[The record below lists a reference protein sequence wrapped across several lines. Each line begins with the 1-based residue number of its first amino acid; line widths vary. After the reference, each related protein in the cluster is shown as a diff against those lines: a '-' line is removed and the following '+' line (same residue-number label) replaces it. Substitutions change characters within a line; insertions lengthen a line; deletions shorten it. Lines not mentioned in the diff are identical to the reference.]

1 LSWTLHGTHA
11 QEGDLVQLV
20 GLRHKSF
27 LLRLKVDGVFQSHRG
42 VIQHNDLIGKPWGS
56 QIFSHNGSPFF
67 LLQPALGDVIREL
80 PRSTQILYP
89 KDIGYILVNMG
100 IGPGQHVME
109 AGTGSGSMTTAFSF
123 AVGKEGHVTSYE
135 VRQDMQTLAR
145 RNLEQL
151 GLDDRVTFK
160 LRNIQEGFDE
170 TGADAFFLD
179 VQNPYDYIPQVRAA
193 LKPGGFFG
201 AIVPTANQVI
211 RLLTEL
217 RVNRFAFIDV
227 LETMLRFYKPEPQ
240 RFRPVDRMVAHTG
253 FLVFGRPIIED
264 EAHASKELLREAGL
278 VEYEDRG
285 EESDAKQSSMDDPE
299 DRLNSP
305 DE

>member
-1 LSWTLHGTHA
+1 MSWTLHGTHA
-11 QEGDLVQLV
+11 NEGDLVQLV
-20 GLRHKSF
+20 GLRHKNF
-27 LLRLKVDGVFQSHRG
+27 LVRLKVDGVFQSHRG

-80 PRSTQILYP
+80 PRCTQILYP

-135 VRQDMQTLAR
+135 ARQDMQTLAK

-170 TGADAFFLD
+170 TGVDAFFLD

-217 RVNRFAFIDV
+217 RLNRFAFIDV
-227 LETMLRFYKPEPQ
+227 LETILRFYKPEPQ
-240 RFRPVDRMVAHTG
+240 HFRPVDRMVAHTG

-264 EAHASKELLREAGL
+264 ESRPSKELLREAGL
-278 VEYEDRG
+278 VDYDDRDEEPVIEEAAPVDGED
-285 EESDAKQSSMDDPE
+285 
-299 DRLNSP
+299 
-305 DE
+305 

>member
-1 LSWTLHGTHA
+1 MSWNLHGTHA

-27 LLRLKVDGVFQSHRG
+27 LVCLKAGAVFQTHRG
-42 VIQHNDLIGKPWGS
+42 VIYHDNLIGKPWGS

-80 PRSTQILYP
+80 PRSSQILYP

-135 VRQDMQTLAR
+135 IRPDMQTRAR

-151 GLDDRVTFK
+151 GLDDRVTLK
-160 LRNIQEGFDE
+160 LRDIQEGFDE
-170 TGADAFFLD
+170 TGVDAFFLD
-179 VQNPYDYIPQVRAA
+179 VQFPSDYIPQVRAA

-201 AIVPTANQVI
+201 SIVPTTNQVI

-217 RVNRFAFIDV
+217 RLNRFAFIDV
-227 LETMLRFYKPEPQ
+227 VETILRFYKPEPQ

-253 FLVFGRPIIED
+253 YLVFGRPIIED
-264 EAHASKELLREAGL
+264 ESNPSTELLREAGL
-278 VEYEDRG
+278 VDADDRG
-285 EESDAKQSSMDDPE
+285 EDTAEESAVLSPE
-299 DRLNSP
+299 D
-305 DE
+305 

>member
-1 LSWTLHGTHA
+1 MAWTLHGTHA
-11 QEGDLVQLV
+11 QEGDLAQLV
-20 GLRHKSF
+20 GLRHKNF
-27 LLRLKVDGVFQSHRG
+27 LLRLEAGGVFQTHRG
-42 VIQHNDLIGKPWGS
+42 VIQHDDLIGKSWGS

-135 VRQDMQTLAR
+135 VREDMQTLAK
-145 RNLEQL
+145 RNLERL
-151 GLDDRVTFK
+151 GLIDRVTFK
-160 LRNIQEGFDE
+160 LRDIQEGFDE
-170 TGADAFFLD
+170 TGVDAFFLD
-179 VQNPYDYIPQVRAA
+179 VQNSFDYIPQVRAA

-201 AIVPTANQVI
+201 AIVPTTNQVI

-217 RVNRFAFIDV
+217 RLNRFAFIDV

-253 FLVFGRPIIED
+253 YLVFGRPIIED
-264 EAHASKELLREAGL
+264 DTPTSFELLKEAGL
-278 VEYEDRG
+278 VEYEDRNRNP
-285 EESDAKQSSMDDPE
+285 ESEETQSESDIE
-299 DRLNSP
+299 
-305 DE
+305 E

>member
-1 LSWTLHGTHA
+1 MAWTLHGTHA
-11 QEGDLVQLV
+11 QEGDLAQLV
-20 GLRHKSF
+20 GLRHKHF
-27 LLRLKVDGVFQSHRG
+27 LIRLKAGGVFQTHRG
-42 VIQHNDLIGKPWGS
+42 VIQHDDLIGRTWGS
-56 QIFSHNGSPFF
+56 QVFSHNGSPFF

-109 AGTGSGSMTTAFSF
+109 AGTGSGSMTTAFAY
-123 AVGKEGHVTSYE
+123 AVGPEGHVSSYE
-135 VRQDMQTLAR
+135 VRQDMQTLAK

-151 GLDDRVTFK
+151 GLADRVTFK
-160 LRNIQEGFDE
+160 LRDIQEGFDE
-170 TGADAFFLD
+170 TGVDAFFLD
-179 VQNPYDYIPQVRAA
+179 VQNCYDYIPQVRAA

-211 RLLTEL
+211 RLLSEL
-217 RVNRFAFIDV
+217 RLHRFAFIDV
-227 LETMLRFYKPEPQ
+227 LETMLRFYKPEAQ

-264 EAHASKELLREAGL
+264 DSQSSFELLCEAGL
-278 VEYEDRG
+278 VEYEERKRKS
-285 EESDAKQSSMDDPE
+285 ELSTE
-299 DRLNSP
+299 DLDLSP
-305 DE
+305 DDF

>member
-1 LSWTLHGTHA
+1 LAWTLHGTHA
-11 QEGDLVQLV
+11 QEGDLAQLV
-20 GLRHKSF
+20 GLRHKHF
-27 LLRLKVDGVFQSHRG
+27 LVRLKAGGVFQSHRG
-42 VIQHNDLIGKPWGS
+42 VIQHDDLIGKSWGS

-109 AGTGSGSMTTAFSF
+109 AGTGSGSMTTAFAF
-123 AVGKEGHVTSYE
+123 AVGQEGHVTSYE
-135 VRQDMQTLAR
+135 VRQDMQTLAK

-151 GLDDRVTFK
+151 GLADRVTFK
-160 LRNIQEGFDE
+160 LRDIQDGFDE
-170 TGADAFFLD
+170 TGVDAFFLD
-179 VQNPYDYIPQVRAA
+179 VQNCYDYIPQVRAA

-201 AIVPTANQVI
+201 AIVPTTNQVI

-217 RVNRFAFIDV
+217 RLHKFAFIDV

-253 FLVFGRPIIED
+253 YLVFGRPIIED
-264 EAHASKELLREAGL
+264 EAGFSMELLSEAGL
-278 VEYEDRG
+278 VEYEDRKRAASAEAG
-285 EESDAKQSSMDDPE
+285 DSDLDLE
-299 DRLNSP
+299 DR
-305 DE
+305 